1 MIVSARPGVSY
12 ADWSAEAVRWVRRLP
27 SVEGRIRSRR
37 VAHLLGDALRLEY
50 VRCYGDGP
58 RIADRDAPVL
68 RDAWQDHYI
77 VTYAAVPKLMK
88 RDTARFLASARTLRN
103 VD

>member
-12 ADWSAEAVRWVRRLP
+12 ADWSAEAVWWVRRLP

-37 VAHLLGDALRLEY
+37 DAHPLGDALRHEY
-50 VRCYGDGP
+50 VRLYGVGP
-58 RIADRDAPVL
+58 RIATLQFFVTRGKTS
-68 RDAWQDHYI
+68 YI